1 MQQENNPRLGR
12 NAVAHGRRL
21 RIPVIRVSKC
31 VVLIPPT
38 TIVLPL
44 NLIFY
49 QKSSDLC
56 RLKPSQAKLLVKQEK
71 LVNDAEV
78 EQAIVEADTKAAEA
92 RKQALDPLATPNAH
106 KARAAVEDA
115 EFTAMH
121 LKTPRTNG
129 PRRLFEL
136 SLCKRR

>member
-1 MQQENNPRLGR
+1 
-12 NAVAHGRRL
+12 
-21 RIPVIRVSKC
+21 IRVSKC

-92 RKQALDPLATPNAH
+92 RKQALDS
-106 KARAAVEDA
+106 ARDA
-115 EFTAMH
+115 KRAQ
-121 LKTPRTNG
+121 G
-129 PRRLFEL
+129 SCRR
-136 SLCKRR
+136 